1 LKTLKNLLGSMLYA
15 KDLQVLK
22 KTPASR
28 SIENGHELELNDGY
42 TSKSKKISLPVVL
55 LEEKTS
61 VANIVTAEQQ
71 HVLDAVVVRNM
82 KTRKTMT
89 HMVRRRVGVRM
100 RMRTGPAWDALVMVF
115 LCCGAWACRRTWW
128 PASCSS
134 ACSSDPM
141 GAR

>member
-1 LKTLKNLLGSMLYA
+1 MCMCRDLAAATSLDLKTLKNLLGSMLYA

-89 HMVRRRVGVRM
+89 HMVRRRVGVWA
-100 RMRTGPAWDALVMVF
+100 AWDAHVMGF
-115 LCCGAWACRRTWW
+115 LC
-128 PASCSS
+128 
-134 ACSSDPM
+134 
-141 GAR
+141 